1 VQACYAVKSWL
12 QFNCQMLESQVLGA
26 CHAQAMGLEDYLEVV
41 WPRANVYLGSG
52 ADDEK
57 FLTRPYGRVDRPKL
71 KRMLL
76 QRCIDSG
83 VIFHIDK
90 VCLIAALWK
99 PALLLLIILQRCP
112 LQICACSARETLG
125 LTYTTFMHVL
135 QVDSVTHGDGGSTMQ
150 CGSGVAL
157 RSAAALD
164 ATGHALKL
172 VEFDTKF
179 DPGYQVCRQGQP
191 MGHICTGLQLHD

>member
-1 VQACYAVKSWL
+1 MPAHTLPDAGKQGSGV
-12 QFNCQMLESQVLGA
+12 

-52 ADDEK
+52 PDDEK

-90 VCLIAALWK
+90 VCLMSSRPKAHCCDNWMLAAVVWRR
-99 PALLLLIILQRCP
+99 LLHVWP
-112 LQICACSARETLG
+112 LFASSA
-125 LTYTTFMHVL
+125 
-135 QVDSVTHGDGGSTMQ
+135 
-150 CGSGVAL
+150 
-157 RSAAALD
+157 
-164 ATGHALKL
+164 
-172 VEFDTKF
+172 
-179 DPGYQVCRQGQP
+179 
-191 MGHICTGLQLHD
+191 

>member
-1 VQACYAVKSWL
+1 MA
-12 QFNCQMLESQVLGA
+12 ESKARGV

-52 ADDEK
+52 PDDEK

-90 VCLIAALWK
+90 VRLIYSHQK
-99 PALLLLIILQRCP
+99 PILLLNAGWRR
-112 LQICACSARETLG
+112 S
-125 LTYTTFMHVL
+125 F
-135 QVDSVTHGDGGSTMQ
+135 GGV
-150 CGSGVAL
+150 CLRVWFLVASFV
-157 RSAAALD
+157 RPS
-164 ATGHALKL
+164 
-172 VEFDTKF
+172 
-179 DPGYQVCRQGQP
+179 R
-191 MGHICTGLQLHD
+191 